1 MARIE
6 ISDQV
11 YEQVAAF
18 KPVIE
23 SILEVSLEF
32 DRYVELL
39 LRLAPD
45 LILTD
50 VLGRADPPALI
61 RAIEELAQRN
71 PEPVYTYLAE
81 ALRAGQEMVQP
92 EKKADVK
99 KRFGFRTLEEYKKQG
114 R

>member
-1 MARIE
+1 MAQIQ
-6 ISDQV
+6 ISDKV
-11 YEQVAAF
+11 YDQVAAF

-45 LILTD
+45 LILSE
-50 VLGRADPPALI
+50 VLVRADPPALI

-71 PEPVYTYLAE
+71 PGPVYAYLAE
-81 ALRAGQEMVQP
+81 ELHEGREIVEAQKR
-92 EKKADVK
+92 ADVK
-99 KRFGFRTLEEYKKQG
+99 KRFGFRVPEEYKK
-114 R
+114 

>member
-1 MARIE
+1 MAKIE
-6 ISDQV
+6 ISDKVHDQI
-11 YEQVAAF
+11 AAF

-71 PEPVYTYLAE
+71 PKPVYTYLAE
-81 ALRAGQEMVQP
+81 ELRAGQEMV
-92 EKKADVK
+92 EADKKADAK
-99 KRFGFRTLEEYKKQG
+99 KRFAIRVPEEYKT
-114 R
+114 

>member
-1 MARIE
+1 MAQIQ
-6 ISDQV
+6 ISDKV
-11 YEQVAAF
+11 YEQIAAF

-32 DRYVELL
+32 DKYVELL

-45 LILTD
+45 L
-50 VLGRADPPALI
+50 VLSEVLVRADPPALI

-71 PEPVYTYLAE
+71 PKPVYAYLAE
-81 ALRAGQEMVQP
+81 ELHEGREMVEA

-99 KRFGFRTLEEYKKQG
+99 RRFGIRIPEEYK

>member
-1 MARIE
+1 MAKIE
-6 ISDQV
+6 ISDKV
-11 YEQVAAF
+11 YDQIAAF

-71 PEPVYTYLAE
+71 PKPVYTYLAE
-81 ALRAGQEMVQP
+81 ELRVGQEMVEA

-99 KRFGFRTLEEYKKQG
+99 KRFGFRVPGEYKE
-114 R
+114 